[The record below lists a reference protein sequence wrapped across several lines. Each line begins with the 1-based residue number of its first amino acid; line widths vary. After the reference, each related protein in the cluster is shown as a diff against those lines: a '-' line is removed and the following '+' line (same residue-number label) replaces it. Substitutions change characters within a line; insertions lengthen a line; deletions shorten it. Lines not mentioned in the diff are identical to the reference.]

1 MSFGDVFW
9 PMVWFALYASYLTV
23 LFHIVRDLFADPD
36 SSGWSKA
43 LWVLLLLLVPVLAA
57 LAYLIAHGRTMA
69 LRTSVRAETARR
81 EADEHARRTAA
92 ASPAEQ
98 ISLAK
103 AMLEDGTLTRAEFD
117 TLKARALSS
126 PPQ

>member
-1 MSFGDVFW
+1 MSFWDVFW
-9 PMVWFALYASYLTV
+9 PMAWFALYASYLTV

-69 LRTSVRAETARR
+69 LRTSARAEAAGR
-81 EADEHARRTAA
+81 ETDEHVRRTAA
-92 ASPAEQ
+92 ASPR
-98 ISLAK
+98 
-103 AMLEDGTLTRAEFD
+103 RADFPGQGHAGGRHPD
-117 TLKARALSS
+117 PGRIRH
-126 PPQ
+126 PQGADAQ